1 VKFLRVSLLFAGTLW
16 SGIVVAQNP
25 STSKPPENQ
34 AALKSML
41 SKRIVLTVPGMEKA
55 RIQQGIVYKRVGSD
69 ELKMD
74 VFSPDKPTASSLPA
88 ILFIH
93 GGPLPADFPLPPRE
107 WGIYVSYG
115 QYAAASG
122 VIGVTFD
129 YRFFSIERLAEAES
143 DIDDALRYVR
153 EHAHALGID
162 REQIA
167 VWAFSGGGPLLSH
180 FLREPE
186 PGIRCIVGFYSLMD
200 IQPGNMQSPG
210 PSGNSLEHFSPV
222 LALAESNG
230 KLPPIFFG
238 RAGLDNASLNTTIDA
253 FVAEGLKRN
262 VTIDLSNH
270 PEGHHGFDMLDDNA
284 RSREIIR
291 RAMDF
296 VKSHF

>member
-1 VKFLRVSLLFAGTLW
+1 
-16 SGIVVAQNP
+16 VAQNP

-34 AALKSML
+34 AALKIML

-74 VFSPDKPTASSLPA
+74 IFYPDKPTTSPMPA
-88 ILFIH
+88 LLFVH
-93 GGPLPADFPLPPRE
+93 GGPLPAALPLPPRE
-107 WGIYVSYG
+107 WGIYISYG

-122 VIGVTFD
+122 AIGVTFD
-129 YRFFSIERLAEAES
+129 YRFFSIEGLADAES

-153 EHAHALGID
+153 EHADALGID
-162 REQIA
+162 RDQIA

-180 FLREPE
+180 FLRKPE

-200 IQPGNMQSPG
+200 IQPGNVQSPG
-210 PSGNSLEHFSPV
+210 PSGNSLKHFSPV

-230 KLPPIFFG
+230 KLPPIFLG

-262 VTIDLSNH
+262 IAIDLSNH